1 MPTVLHDIVAH
12 KRLEVAERQ
21 ERLPLSQLEKEVS
34 PGQPGLFEAALRRNP
49 PGFIL
54 EVKPASPS
62 AGVLAEAFEMQPLLE
77 VYNASAQALS
87 VLTDSKFFQ
96 GSLSLLEA
104 VVAETPHPVLCKD
117 FILTAYQVLEARK
130 AGASAVLLIV
140 KILEDGPLAELF
152 TKIQDLGMTP
162 VVEIQ
167 NEAELERALA
177 LSPPVLLIN
186 NRNLDTFEI
195 SFDTTRT
202 LSKQIPPG
210 VLRIS
215 ASGIETR
222 SDIDALLPDA
232 DAFLIG
238 SALMRM
244 PLAKLPEKLGELCGR

>member
-12 KRLEVAERQ
+12 KRIEVAERQ
-21 ERLPLSQLEKEVS
+21 EKLPFARLESQIKPAQAGV
-34 PGQPGLFEAALRRNP
+34 FEAALRQNP

-62 AGVLAEAFEMQPLLE
+62 AGVLAEAFEMQPLLQ
-77 VYNASAQALS
+77 VYNTSAQALS
-87 VLTDSKFFQ
+87 VLTDTKYFQ

-140 KILEDGPLAELF
+140 KILEDTPLAELF

-162 VVEIQ
+162 VVEVQ

-195 SFDTTRT
+195 SFETTRT
-202 LSKQIPPG
+202 LSKRIPPG
-210 VLRIS
+210 VLKIS
-215 ASGIETR
+215 ASGIENR
-222 SDIDALLPDA
+222 ADIDALFPDA

-238 SALMRM
+238 SALMRT
-244 PLAKLPEKLGELCGR
+244 PLAQLPGKLGELCGR